1 MNKVLT
7 AIQLTMLAMLT
18 LPSAGA
24 DESRPIDT
32 RQLEIR
38 LGDGTTIVVNE
49 GRVEPRSIGSV
60 VLSAYAPAEGEFR
73 YDNFQ
78 RGIVWPR
85 DGTLLRLLT
94 TDIDSQPG
102 DEIIVISQSAGS
114 GGYLS
119 ATAFR
124 WRHGVL
130 AHVASVSDLPP
141 AADAVDALKR
151 ALQKR

>member
-1 MNKVLT
+1 
-7 AIQLTMLAMLT
+7 MLAMLT

-78 RGIVWPR
+78 SGIVWPR

-94 TDIDSQPG
+94 IDIDSQPG

-119 ATAFR
+119 A
-124 WRHGVL
+124 
-130 AHVASVSDLPP
+130 
-141 AADAVDALKR
+141 DAVDALKR
-151 ALQKR
+151 ALQRR

>member
-1 MNKVLT
+1 
-7 AIQLTMLAMLT
+7 MLAMLT
-18 LPSAGA
+18 PPSAGA
-24 DESRPIDT
+24 DESRPIDP

-78 RGIVWPR
+78 SGIVWPR
-85 DGTLLRLLT
+85 DGTLLRLLA

-130 AHVASVSDLPP
+130 AHVASVSGLPP

-151 ALQKR
+151 ALQRR